1 MLSKTHPEVFKL
13 NRSWNFI
20 KNEICNACVFQRNF
34 KNYTIECSK
43 RCSWLYIF
51 CLPVLRY
58 MSISSEIFSVI
69 FYWTS
74 LGSKLRNV
82 SNVAIKIDP
91 ESQNIILNIYMS
103 NVFTYDMLCM
113 HCTCGSWEYSAIILT
128 AGVFW
133 QKWK

>member
-1 MLSKTHPEVFKL
+1 MFMT
-13 NRSWNFI
+13 
-20 KNEICNACVFQRNF
+20 
-34 KNYTIECSK
+34 
-43 RCSWLYIF
+43 LYILLAGASLHVNF
-51 CLPVLRY
+51 NCEN
-58 MSISSEIFSVI
+58 ISEIFSVI

-74 LGSKLRNV
+74 LWSKLRNV
-82 SNVAIKIDP
+82 SNVTIKIDP